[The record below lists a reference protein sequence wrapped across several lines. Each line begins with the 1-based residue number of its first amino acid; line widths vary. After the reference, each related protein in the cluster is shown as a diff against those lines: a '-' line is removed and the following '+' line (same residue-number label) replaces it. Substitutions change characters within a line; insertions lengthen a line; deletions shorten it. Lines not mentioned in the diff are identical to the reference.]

1 MQVNS
6 KCERMCFLC
15 VLSLVTATSS
25 GNPDLKQNQD
35 STGPWCILVKQ
46 SLESSLTRGQ
56 PSSTAAPSQNHP
68 QSMPVECHA
77 CLFHTQTIPQQETK
91 LSNVCR
97 CNTGT
102 DFLNATWCWR
112 RGSSIT
118 HCSFYFHDRSATHS
132 AFASDPRLLQIT
144 ETVNRCPRSCITI
157 LSTPGTTGTYENI

>member
-1 MQVNS
+1 MHNVPKYLAHSFVLTSNLHHDVKVQHQRFLRS
-6 KCERMCFLC
+6 K
-15 VLSLVTATSS
+15 TSS
-25 GNPDLKQNQD
+25 HDNH
-35 STGPWCILVKQ
+35 IL
-46 SLESSLTRGQ
+46 SH
-56 PSSTAAPSQNHP
+56 APSQNHP

-102 DFLNATWCWR
+102 DFLNATWCC

-132 AFASDPRLLQIT
+132 AFASDQRLLQIT